1 MADEYLS
8 DEEQAERIKQWFREN
23 GVSLVVTVVVAVAAL
38 LGWRQWQD
46 HSATVAANASTTY
59 QEMVTS
65 LQQAQAR
72 PDSEQQYQAA
82 REKAEALLVEHPKSS
97 YADFAGLT
105 LARLEVEAGNFDAAD
120 DYLRKVV
127 ATASTASARHTA
139 RLRLARVQLE
149 QGRFDEVET
158 TLKQGFPE
166 AWRGQAL
173 EIRGDMLLARNDAAA
188 AREVYQSALD
198 VMEAGDTGR
207 RRVEM
212 KLNDLASAS

>member
-23 GVSLVVTVVVAVAAL
+23 GVSLVVTIVVAVAAL
-38 LGWRQWQD
+38 IGWRQWQE
-46 HSATVAANASTTY
+46 HSAQVASNASSTY
-59 QEMVTS
+59 QEMMTS

-72 PDSEQQYQAA
+72 PDSEQQFQQV
-82 REKAEALLVEHPKSS
+82 REKAEALLVEHPKTS

-105 LARLEVEAGNFDAAD
+105 LARLSVEEGDYGAAGT
-120 DYLRKVV
+120 YLREVV
-127 ATASTASARHTA
+127 ATASTESVRHTA

-149 QGRFDEVET
+149 QKQYDEVAV
-158 TLKQGFPE
+158 TLEQGFPE

-173 EIRGDMLLARNDAAA
+173 EVKGDMYLARGDVDA
-188 AREVYQSALD
+188 AREAWQSALD
-198 VMEAGDTGR
+198 VLEAGDTGR

-212 KLNDLASAS
+212 KLNDLATAS